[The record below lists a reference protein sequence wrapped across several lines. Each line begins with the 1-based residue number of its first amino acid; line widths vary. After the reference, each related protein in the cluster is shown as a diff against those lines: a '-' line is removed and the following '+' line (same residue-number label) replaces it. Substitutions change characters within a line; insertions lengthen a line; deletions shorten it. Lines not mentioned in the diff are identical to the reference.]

1 MKKELTVYVNF
12 LPSITKTVDRNFNE
26 DPRNSYL
33 RFELSLSP
41 CSAPSNCRVR
51 FSVSPARSPHFVR
64 RPSRRPSSRATVETI
79 LKKQQQQQQQK
90 QTRKAKWK
98 KKRNQKKTPTE
109 LRARSGSHRGNIA
122 GLWTARRERDTTIVS
137 DKASDAT
144 CKPASRWRVSKARAR
159 QAAAG
164 QTPFGCRR
172 PCSENSVFLAVL
184 LGPRSAVP
192 VGGSVSL
199 FSSLTLRAA
208 PLQGNPQN
216 FNGTMRRQQSHPYRK
231 DVRKIKLKKK

>member
-1 MKKELTVYVNF
+1 MSRPVNFCFVNDFFFLVTIRSRSQQDRLEILSCFQTNRQLIHIKKYNYIIQRWNYNETRRMKKELTVYVNF

-90 QTRKAKWK
+90 QTRKAK
-98 KKRNQKKTPTE
+98 
-109 LRARSGSHRGNIA
+109 
-122 GLWTARRERDTTIVS
+122 
-137 DKASDAT
+137 
-144 CKPASRWRVSKARAR
+144 
-159 QAAAG
+159 
-164 QTPFGCRR
+164 
-172 PCSENSVFLAVL
+172 
-184 LGPRSAVP
+184 
-192 VGGSVSL
+192 
-199 FSSLTLRAA
+199 
-208 PLQGNPQN
+208 
-216 FNGTMRRQQSHPYRK
+216 
-231 DVRKIKLKKK
+231 